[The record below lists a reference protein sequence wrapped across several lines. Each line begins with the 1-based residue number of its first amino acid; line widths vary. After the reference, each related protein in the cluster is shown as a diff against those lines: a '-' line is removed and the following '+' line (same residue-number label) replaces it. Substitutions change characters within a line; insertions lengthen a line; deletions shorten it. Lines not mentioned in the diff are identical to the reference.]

1 MKKTIV
7 FITILTSLLV
17 TSCGNKDKTNN
28 TSTND
33 TISKVEVYI
42 VNKQTIPNTLVFL
55 GNFIPFKEATL
66 GTTIPGKIEKIL

>member
-7 FITILTSLLV
+7 FITILASFLV
-17 TSCGNKDKTNN
+17 TSCGKKDKTNN

-42 VNKQTIPNTLVFL
+42 VSKQTIPNTLTFL
-55 GNFIPFKEATL
+55 GKFYSV
-66 GTTIPGKIEKIL
+66 